1 MEEPNPFQFQDS
13 PYTNTRPSDNLG
25 RFQVW
30 KGTFK
35 QAIDASIR
43 GDSGSPFVN
52 VSVRGSTEW
61 QRSDNQLKLIEESK
75 KDSGAITFELA
86 PSWSCLFQLE
96 TSNSDFFEDE
106 LRVGEDSYSGGDLR
120 TDDSTFPNVYVSPDD
135 GAFKNAN
142 SFALIGLMSGDY
154 FSCDVDAEFSNIAQ
168 LRVRIDGVDYFDNT
182 KPNENVW
189 IRMIFM
195 RTWEADYEW
204 PKPTSSWQEGL
215 VDNLANFCDINS
227 PNYDPEICAEMKQD
241 LEDSDYSDPTTQEFT
256 DDGGD
261 SLTIQCAEGFVDNGY
276 GICVRIE
283 EEEEE
288 EQEEEEFNLDDIEV
302 SGMAM
307 IGVLG
312 LAVYIVILAIKN
324 R

>member
-13 PYTNTRPSDNLG
+13 PYTNTKPSDNLG

-52 VSVRGSTEW
+52 VSVRGSTSW
-61 QRSDNQLKLIEESK
+61 QNSDNTLKLKEESS
-75 KDSGAITFELA
+75 KDSGGLTFELA
-86 PSWSCLFQLE
+86 PSWSCLLE
-96 TSNSDFFEDE
+96 LKTTNSDFFEDE

-135 GAFKNAN
+135 GMFRNAD
-142 SFALIGLMSGDY
+142 SYALVGLMQGDY
-154 FSCDVDAEFSNIAQ
+154 LSIDVDAEFSNIAQ

-182 KPNENVW
+182 KPNEDVW
-189 IRMIFM
+189 VKMIFM
-195 RTWEADYEW
+195 RTWDASYEW
-204 PKPTSSWQEGL
+204 PETSSSWQQGL
-215 VDNLANFCDINS
+215 VDNLNRFCNIDS
-227 PNYDPEICAEMKQD
+227 PDFDPEICKEMRED
-241 LEDSDYSDPTTQEFT
+241 LEDSDYSDPNTQEYT
-256 DDGGD
+256 EE
-261 SLTIQCAEGFVDNGY
+261 LQCPLGFVDNGY

-283 EEEEE
+283 EEEEKVE
-288 EQEEEEFNLDDIEV
+288 EEEEFDLDDIEV